1 MAKQFKM
8 IVGAAWLAGML
19 AMPGCKGKDGAP
31 LYVYDGGTNSVLAW
45 DDVDTIHADQIAGT
59 TVPDADRIITS
70 TLLTSLTPPLAWGG
84 LAVDSNTNML
94 YLVTQDGV
102 VTRIS
107 SANTRSGALTE
118 TSEIVQFYLG
128 SASTDRFSS
137 GSVFGQASVDPTNN
151 VLYVM
156 ETSTDGTGAR
166 VWSLPSASEITSGY
180 SFSPATSYTDGVAN
194 DTWGSGLTAG
204 TSSRVFALFGGGTS
218 ITDPRTDANVGG
230 PRLREGQRGTTGLF
244 PTSSLD
250 LNLGINVIFG
260 DSTGLTG
267 TTDYGSL
274 AFDGANNAV
283 YVFAQPASTFATT
296 VTATAVIQVFD
307 QGLFGTGGNQ
317 APSRT
322 LTDVPS
328 DLRIIAHPLNSD
340 WLLGATYTPDS
351 TTAPGLLGTGAATLL
366 IWKDPSGGGTATAV
380 TLPGVTSILGMAVGS
395 D

>member
-107 SANTRSGALTE
+107 SASTRNGALTA

-137 GSVFGQASVDPTNN
+137 GSVFGQAAMDSSQNT
-151 VLYVM
+151 LYVM
-156 ETSTDGTGAR
+156 ETSVDGTGTR
-166 VWSLPSASEITSGY
+166 VWTLPTASHIANGAAFAAANSATL
-180 SFSPATSYTDGVAN
+180 AVAS
-194 DTWGSGLTAG
+194 DTWGSGVAAG
-204 TSSRVFALFGGGTS
+204 GSGTVYGLFGGGSGIVSPSNPGQT
-218 ITDPRTDANVGG
+218 IGG
-230 PRLREGQRGTTGLF
+230 PRLRQGQNSAF
-244 PTSSLD
+244 PTNL
-250 LNLGINVIFG
+250 LGIGQNVIFG
-260 DSTGLTG
+260 SNTGLIG
-267 TTDYGSL
+267 TVNYGSL
-274 AFDGANNAV
+274 AYDGQNNVLYA
-283 YVFAQPASTFATT
+283 FGQPAAAFATT
-296 VTATAVIQVFD
+296 PTTTAQIEVFTTS
-307 QGLFGTGGNQ
+307 QFSSGGNQ
-317 APSRT
+317 SPNRT
-322 LTDVPS
+322 LTGVTS
-328 DLRIIAHPLNSD
+328 NLRILSHPQDSD
-340 WLLGATYTPDS
+340 WLLGATFTPDTS
-351 TTAPGLLGTGAATLL
+351 TTSGVPPTGAGSPNLL
-366 IWKDPSGGGTATAV
+366 IWKDPSGGGAATSV
-380 TLPGVTSILGMAVGS
+380 SLPGVTEIRGMAIGGNN
-395 D
+395 